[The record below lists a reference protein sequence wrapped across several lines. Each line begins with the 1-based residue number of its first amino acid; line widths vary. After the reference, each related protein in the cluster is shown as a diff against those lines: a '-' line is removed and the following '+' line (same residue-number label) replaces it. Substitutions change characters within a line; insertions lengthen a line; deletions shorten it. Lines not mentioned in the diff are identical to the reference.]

1 MRVGAGGWVVVEQEL
16 PVKVTPIPCVLTV
29 CGSGRGADSLQAFDY
44 HGWQFFIDSFLSL
57 YFAYLSNVHVILSCK
72 VPVGL
77 RLELLQNCFFFN
89 CKNKLVNVSKLK

>member
-1 MRVGAGGWVVVEQEL
+1 MRVGAGGWLVVEQEL
-16 PVKVTPIPCVLTV
+16 PVKVTPIPFMPTV